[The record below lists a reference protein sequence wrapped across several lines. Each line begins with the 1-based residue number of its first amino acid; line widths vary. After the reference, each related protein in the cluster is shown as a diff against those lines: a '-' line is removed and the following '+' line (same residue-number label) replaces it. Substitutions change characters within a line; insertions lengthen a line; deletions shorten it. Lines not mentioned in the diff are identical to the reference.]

1 MIQELA
7 RYFGSR
13 REQLLA
19 EVRELVE
26 HESPSLDAAA
36 TTALITILKP
46 RLEAAGATARLH
58 ATAAGS
64 HLVAQANFGSRAD
77 TPPVLLLGHVDT
89 VWPHGTLARRPFRV
103 DDRRAFGPGI
113 FDMKGGVATI
123 VAAFRAVQELRL
135 APRHPLKVVL
145 SCDEESGS
153 TSSRRLIE
161 AEAAGCAAVFV
172 AEPCLPGGA
181 AKTARKGFS
190 IYELVVHGVAAHSG
204 LEPEKGVS
212 ANAELA
218 HQQLAL
224 AGLADPE
231 RGITVNV
238 GVIRGGTRVN
248 VVAAEAR
255 AEVDIRFRTLEQAEE
270 IGRRMEALRPVLPGA
285 RLEVRGGINRR
296 PLERT
301 AGVAALYERARAIA
315 AELGFSLGE
324 GATGGGSDG
333 NLTAALGIPT
343 LDGLG
348 VQGDGAHAEHEHIL
362 IDDLPRRAAL
372 LTALAA
378 GGPLH
383 D

>member
-1 MIQELA
+1 MIDELSN
-7 RYFGSR
+7 YFKTR

-36 TTALITILKP
+36 NTALTTALRP
-46 RLEAAGATARLH
+46 RLEAAGAVTRLH
-58 ATAAGS
+58 PTAAGA
-64 HLVAQANFGSRAD
+64 HLVAQASFGLPGSVQ
-77 TPPVLLLGHVDT
+77 PVLLLGHVDT
-89 VWPHGTLARRPFRV
+89 VWPHGTLAKRPFRV
-103 DDRRAFGPGI
+103 DARRAFGPGI
-113 FDMKGGVATI
+113 FDMKSGVALI
-123 VAAFRAVQELRL
+123 VAAFRALHELGL
-135 APRHPLKVVL
+135 APRHPLKAVL

-153 TSSRRLIE
+153 TSSRQLIE

-181 AKTARKGFS
+181 AKTARKGFA

-212 ANAELA
+212 ANTELA
-218 HQQLAL
+218 YQQLAL
-224 AGLADPE
+224 SRLANPAE
-231 RGITVNV
+231 GITVNV

-255 AEVDIRFRTLEQAEE
+255 AEIDVRFRTLAQAAE
-270 IGRRMEALRPVLPGA
+270 IAQRIESLQPILPGA
-285 RLEVRGGINRR
+285 RLEIRGGINRR

-301 AGVAALYERARAIA
+301 AGVAALFGRAHALA
-315 AELGFSLGE
+315 AELGFELGE
-324 GATGGGSDG
+324 GTSGGGSDG

-348 VQGDGAHAEHEHIL
+348 VDGDGAHAEHEHIL
-362 IDDLPRRAAL
+362 IEDLPRRAAL
-372 LTALAA
+372 LTALVA
-378 GGPLH
+378 GGC
-383 D
+383 